1 MDDST
6 IKKSAPKGTMG
17 QTYLVSGKR
26 VAMRLWQNEPPQAK
40 ESDELTLEGQTIKLQ
55 TGVSWVV
62 SAQAEHSY
70 RILEPFTAARMRK
83 MLARVLAAP
92 VVRRSANP
100 IIISDQLSGQLHK
113 APVVGFGPWLVSD
126 HGNTSTGLRLNP
138 LRANSD
144 GIDWVPPLV
153 RNFQPAVMAR
163 P

>member
-55 TGVSWVV
+55 TGAFWVV

-70 RILEPFTAARMRK
+70 RILAAF
-83 MLARVLAAP
+83 VT
-92 VVRRSANP
+92 SA
-100 IIISDQLSGQLHK
+100 
-113 APVVGFGPWLVSD
+113 
-126 HGNTSTGLRLNP
+126 TGLP
-138 LRANSD
+138 ALRSYLKPIALEQGTILHDTGAPIS
-144 GIDWVPPLV
+144 GVYSLST
-153 RNFQPAVMAR
+153 Q
-163 P
+163 